1 MANLRPIGMDGLSR
15 AMASA
20 TSLRLWAAAVPFLKL
35 ALATLFPA
43 AVEFVVDDRAGD
55 EAGEEADDSENQV
68 GHLALFILAI
78 MAFLAGILIPARSAS
93 AAFFPAL
100 EYGKLFFPTFGI
112 GRPPPETLTP
122 VDGRVK
128 GG

>member
-43 AVEFVVDDRAGD
+43 AVEFVVDDLAGD

-93 AAFFPAL
+93 AAFFSP
-100 EYGKLFFPTFGI
+100 
-112 GRPPPETLTP
+112 
-122 VDGRVK
+122 
-128 GG
+128 